1 MLLSAAAEK
10 KEQFIRQ
17 KQFTGNA
24 SPLTLAWGRRVSDP
38 TPSLL
43 WLQESML
50 CGSLLLEIQWILGSS
65 GCCPPM
71 MGLLLCWRAACMLQQ
86 CHRSCGSGVRGKHS
100 TDHTPL
106 QHSCQAIGSQAA
118 EDFSQVLPQ
127 PKPAQPCPT
136 PPFLPGPP
144 AQQPS
149 LPRSRCGWKL
159 FPTAL
164 PCITPTRAL
173 PEDLTFVKKHN
184 MRG

>member
-65 GCCPPM
+65 GCCPPRWDCCCA
-71 MGLLLCWRAACMLQQ
+71 G
-86 CHRSCGSGVRGKHS
+86 
-100 TDHTPL
+100 
-106 QHSCQAIGSQAA
+106 
-118 EDFSQVLPQ
+118 VLPACCSSAIAPVAAGCGVSTALTTHLSSTLAKQLAVRQQKTSAKSCLSPNLPSLVPLPLFSLGPQ
-127 PKPAQPCPT
+127 PSSPHCPGQGVAGSFSPQPCHASPLHVLYLRT
-136 PPFLPGPP
+136 
-144 AQQPS
+144 
-149 LPRSRCGWKL
+149 
-159 FPTAL
+159 
-164 PCITPTRAL
+164 
-173 PEDLTFVKKHN
+173 
-184 MRG
+184 